1 MPKNKKPEDPIV
13 PELTSSGYRA
23 FFDNFDDSWIF
34 EKDYPLSQ
42 DEIRVIEAIRDQLGE
57 NAQISAV
64 RRVEKPDGIKMPDLI
79 VNGQKVEIKKVS
91 SKHSVRDQTRKALNQ
106 GSTAIFY
113 NVQPKDGV
121 SEEFLFSEIKKQT
134 SQRGVLNYIA
144 YKAKN
149 TASSRER
156 IDSVLNDLILPQK
169 IEKVNKINAKT
180 PLSTLNP
187 NELGIKIYQPNKE
200 KIKIKPVDYWQNRAA
215 ARFENQ
221 EQQSLSYIHR
231 IKNAYTD
238 AEIRT
243 IREIKKLY
251 ANYYRND
258 KTFDKFALQG
268 IEPSG
273 NIARFKAEM
282 ERLGLNQYLP
292 ENYDFRMTRL
302 EMLNHQIWA
311 ELKKAGIEQNNLT
324 ANSVINTIN
333 NSYNQAIFDTEKQF
347 GSLLTF
353 SKLDS
358 RTVQEILNY
367 KIEGKH
373 FSNRIW
379 TNTDILAE
387 QINSKIAT
395 AVAIGQSPEKT
406 IREVR
411 ERFDVGRFY
420 AERLVRTESAFY
432 HNSAELQAYQELGVE
447 KYRIIATLD
456 NRTSDICQ
464 HKDHKVF
471 KISEAKQGVNF
482 PPFHP
487 LCRTTTAAY
496 FGEEFDP
503 ETRIARNPKT
513 GENYETPN
521 MSYEKWAKVSGI
533 SKAEPASTPSISPAD
548 DKIEVKI
555 KKPPTKKVNNSDIK
569 SLKLED
575 SLNEALKTDD
585 IREKVVRKLN
595 AMPET
600 HRSIWAK
607 FSSELSFKDSPLGN
621 DNFSVLGNKVSV
633 RIAGIFDGSTGNPR
647 DIRKPFE
654 VFLHEYGHGFDH
666 RAGRGSFYGATG
678 KFELSNGK
686 TLGETIFD
694 EANRY
699 LKTKEGRNLAYRRH
713 NLSIELKNELENG
726 YSKNDLASI
735 FDLYGGAAFSNG
747 LRVFGMG
754 HEQKY
759 WDGRKTIRG
768 VKLSKEQIENHK
780 KRFLGSEAFAEMFS
794 ATARDDKKEIELYE
808 KYLPESFS
816 MFNELLERISKL

>member
-1 MPKNKKPEDPIV
+1 MSKNKKSEDPIV

-23 FFDNFDDSWIF
+23 FFDNFDDSWEF
-34 EKDYPLSQ
+34 EKNYPLS
-42 DEIRVIEAIRDQLGE
+42 DKESSIVEFIRGELGD
-57 NAQISAV
+57 NARIYAV
-64 RRVEKPDGIKMPDLI
+64 RRVEKPDGVKMPDLI
-79 VNGQKVEIKKVS
+79 VNGQKVEIKQVS
-91 SKHSVRDQTRKALNQ
+91 SARSVENQTKKALQQGTHSVIYEIISD
-106 GSTAIFY
+106 
-113 NVQPKDGV
+113 
-121 SEEFLFSEIKKQT
+121 SEEKTIFLRNEIKKRA
-134 SQRGVLNYIA
+134 SQFGIKNFISIQE
-144 YKAKN
+144 KN
-149 TASSRER
+149 TAASYARH
-156 IDSVLNDLILPQK
+156 DSVLHDLILPQ
-169 IEKVNKINAKT
+169 
-180 PLSTLNP
+180 
-187 NELGIKIYQPNKE
+187 NKE
-200 KIKIKPVDYWQNRAA
+200 KIKIKSVDYWQNRAA

-251 ANYYRND
+251 ANYYHND
-258 KTFDKFALQG
+258 KTFDKFALQD

-302 EMLNHQIWA
+302 EMLNNQIWA

-333 NSYNQAIFDTEKQF
+333 NSYNQAIFDTEKHF

-395 AVAIGQSPEKT
+395 AIAIGQSPEKT

-432 HNSAELQAYQELGVE
+432 HNSAELRAYQEIGVE
-447 KYRIIATLD
+447 KYRVIATLD

-496 FGEEFDP
+496 FGEEFES
-503 ETRIARNPKT
+503 ETRIARDSKT
-513 GENYETPN
+513 GKSYEIPN
-521 MSYEKWAKVSGI
+521 MSYEQWAKISGI
-533 SKAEPASTPSISPAD
+533 SRADPVLMPSISPAD
-548 DKIEVKI
+548 DKIEELKAESNS
-555 KKPPTKKVNNSDIK
+555 KKPEFIPADAIIEKKLQKLSDKIFKNLTNKELLAIDNFTDAGSSVFNRAIGNDKESEMYPEDKRDERLLHNVVSNSKMGEDVKVYSGISHSPSFAGINSKIGEIFETKMYTSA
-569 SLKLED
+569 SLKKSVAKEFAGFDEYGKEILLEINVPKD
-575 SLNEALKTDD
+575 AKALYLGDNSHLKND
-585 IREKVVRKLN
+585 K
-595 AMPET
+595 
-600 HRSIWAK
+600 
-607 FSSELSFKDSPLGN
+607 ELIINRNSSFK
-621 DNFSVLGNKVSV
+621 VLKREEKGGTIKM
-633 RIAGIFDGSTGNPR
+633 
-647 DIRKPFE
+647 E
-654 VFLHEYGHGFDH
+654 V
-666 RAGRGSFYGATG
+666 
-678 KFELSNGK
+678 
-686 TLGETIFD
+686 
-694 EANRY
+694 
-699 LKTKEGRNLAYRRH
+699 
-713 NLSIELKNELENG
+713 
-726 YSKNDLASI
+726 
-735 FDLYGGAAFSNG
+735 
-747 LRVFGMG
+747 
-754 HEQKY
+754 
-759 WDGRKTIRG
+759 
-768 VKLSKEQIENHK
+768 
-780 KRFLGSEAFAEMFS
+780 
-794 ATARDDKKEIELYE
+794 
-808 KYLPESFS
+808 
-816 MFNELLERISKL
+816 ELLK

>member
-42 DEIRVIEAIRDQLGE
+42 DEIRVIEAIRNQLGE

-91 SKHSVRDQTRKALNQ
+91 SRHSVRDQTRKALNQ

-156 IDSVLNDLILPQK
+156 IDSVLNDLILPQN

-187 NELGIKIYQPNKE
+187 NELGIKTYQPNKE

-251 ANYYRND
+251 ANYYHND

-268 IEPSG
+268 IEPNG

-302 EMLNHQIWA
+302 EMLNNQIWA

-333 NSYNQAIFDTEKQF
+333 NSYNQAIFDTEKHF

-395 AVAIGQSPEKT
+395 AIAIGQSPEKT

-432 HNSAELQAYQELGVE
+432 HNSAELRAYQELGVE

-456 NRTSDICQ
+456 GRTSDICQ

-496 FGEEFDP
+496 FGEEFEP
-503 ETRIARNPKT
+503 ETRIARDSKT
-513 GENYETPN
+513 GKSYEIPN
-521 MSYEKWAKVSGI
+521 MSYEQWAKISGI
-533 SKAEPASTPSISPAD
+533 SRADPVLMPSISPAD
-548 DKIEVKI
+548 DKMEELKAESNS
-555 KKPPTKKVNNSDIK
+555 KKPEFIPADAIIEKKLQKLSDKIFKNLTNKELLAIDNFTDAGSSVFNRAIGNDKESEMYPEDKRDERLLHNVVSNSKMGEDVKVYSGISHSPSFAGINSKIGEIFETKMYTSA
-569 SLKLED
+569 SLKKSVAKEFAGFDEYGKEILLEINIPKD
-575 SLNEALKTDD
+575 AKALYLGDNSHLKND
-585 IREKVVRKLN
+585 K
-595 AMPET
+595 
-600 HRSIWAK
+600 
-607 FSSELSFKDSPLGN
+607 ELIINRNSSFK
-621 DNFSVLGNKVSV
+621 VLKREEKGGTIKM
-633 RIAGIFDGSTGNPR
+633 
-647 DIRKPFE
+647 E
-654 VFLHEYGHGFDH
+654 V
-666 RAGRGSFYGATG
+666 
-678 KFELSNGK
+678 
-686 TLGETIFD
+686 
-694 EANRY
+694 
-699 LKTKEGRNLAYRRH
+699 
-713 NLSIELKNELENG
+713 
-726 YSKNDLASI
+726 
-735 FDLYGGAAFSNG
+735 
-747 LRVFGMG
+747 
-754 HEQKY
+754 
-759 WDGRKTIRG
+759 
-768 VKLSKEQIENHK
+768 
-780 KRFLGSEAFAEMFS
+780 
-794 ATARDDKKEIELYE
+794 
-808 KYLPESFS
+808 
-816 MFNELLERISKL
+816 ELLK

>member
-1 MPKNKKPEDPIV
+1 MPKNKKSEDPIV

-144 YKAKN
+144 YKVKN

-156 IDSVLNDLILPQK
+156 IDSVLNDLILPQN

-187 NELGIKIYQPNKE
+187 NELGIKTYQPNKE

-251 ANYYRND
+251 ANYYYND

-268 IEPSG
+268 IEPNG

-302 EMLNHQIWA
+302 EMLNNQIWA

-353 SKLDS
+353 SKLNS
-358 RTVQEILNY
+358 QTVQEILNY

-379 TNTDILAE
+379 ANTDILAE

-432 HNSAELQAYQELGVE
+432 HNSAELRAYQELGVE
-447 KYRIIATLD
+447 KYCIIATLD
-456 NRTSDICQ
+456 NRTSNICQ

-496 FGEEFDP
+496 FGEEFEP
-503 ETRIARNPKT
+503 ETRIARDPRT
-513 GENYETPN
+513 GKSYEIPN
-521 MSYEKWAKVSGI
+521 MSYEQWAKISGI
-533 SKAEPASTPSISPAD
+533 SRADPVSTPSISPAD
-548 DKIEVKI
+548 DKMEELKAESNS
-555 KKPPTKKVNNSDIK
+555 KKPEFIPADAIIEKKLQKLSDKIFKNLTNKELLAIDNFTDAGSSVFNRAIGNDKESEMYPEDKRDERLLHNVVSNSKMGEDVKVYSGISHSPSFAGINSKIGEIFETKMYTSA
-569 SLKLED
+569 SLKKSVAKEFAGFDEYGKEILLEINIPKD
-575 SLNEALKTDD
+575 AKALYLGDNSHLKND
-585 IREKVVRKLN
+585 K
-595 AMPET
+595 
-600 HRSIWAK
+600 
-607 FSSELSFKDSPLGN
+607 ELIINRNSSFK
-621 DNFSVLGNKVSV
+621 VLKREEKGGTIKM
-633 RIAGIFDGSTGNPR
+633 
-647 DIRKPFE
+647 E
-654 VFLHEYGHGFDH
+654 V
-666 RAGRGSFYGATG
+666 
-678 KFELSNGK
+678 
-686 TLGETIFD
+686 
-694 EANRY
+694 
-699 LKTKEGRNLAYRRH
+699 
-713 NLSIELKNELENG
+713 
-726 YSKNDLASI
+726 
-735 FDLYGGAAFSNG
+735 
-747 LRVFGMG
+747 
-754 HEQKY
+754 
-759 WDGRKTIRG
+759 
-768 VKLSKEQIENHK
+768 
-780 KRFLGSEAFAEMFS
+780 
-794 ATARDDKKEIELYE
+794 
-808 KYLPESFS
+808 
-816 MFNELLERISKL
+816 ELLK

>member
-1 MPKNKKPEDPIV
+1 MPKNKKPEDPMI

-23 FFDNFDDSWIF
+23 FFDNFDDSWEF
-34 EKDYPLSQ
+34 EKNYPLS
-42 DEIRVIEAIRDQLGE
+42 DKESSIVEFIRGELGD
-57 NAQISAV
+57 NARIYAV
-64 RRVEKPDGIKMPDLI
+64 RRVEKPDGVKMPDLI
-79 VNGQKVEIKKVS
+79 VNGQKVEIKQVS
-91 SKHSVRDQTRKALNQ
+91 SARSVENQTKKALQQGTHSVIYEIISD
-106 GSTAIFY
+106 
-113 NVQPKDGV
+113 
-121 SEEFLFSEIKKQT
+121 SEEKTIFLRNEIKKRA
-134 SQRGVLNYIA
+134 SQFGIKNFISIQE
-144 YKAKN
+144 KN
-149 TASSRER
+149 TAASYARH
-156 IDSVLNDLILPQK
+156 DSVLHDLILPQ
-169 IEKVNKINAKT
+169 
-180 PLSTLNP
+180 
-187 NELGIKIYQPNKE
+187 NKE

-251 ANYYRND
+251 VNYYHND
-258 KTFDKFALQG
+258 KTFDKFALQD

-302 EMLNHQIWA
+302 EMLNNQIWA

-324 ANSVINTIN
+324 VNSVINTIN
-333 NSYNQAIFDTEKQF
+333 NSYNQAIFDTEKHF

-432 HNSAELQAYQELGVE
+432 HNSAELRAYQELGVE

-456 NRTSDICQ
+456 GRTSDICQ

-471 KISEAKQGVNF
+471 KIAEAKQGVNF

-496 FGEEFDP
+496 FGEEFEP
-503 ETRIARNPKT
+503 ETRIARDSKT
-513 GENYETPN
+513 GKSYEIPN
-521 MSYEKWAKVSGI
+521 MSYEQWAKISGI
-533 SKAEPASTPSISPAD
+533 SRADPVLMPSISPAD
-548 DKIEVKI
+548 DKIEELKAESNS
-555 KKPPTKKVNNSDIK
+555 KKPEFIPADAIIEKKLQKLSDKIFKNLTNKELLAIDNFTDAGSSVFNRAIGNDKEAEMYPEDKRDERLLHNVVSNSKMGEDVKVYSGISHSPSFAGINSKIGEIFETKMYTSA
-569 SLKLED
+569 SLKKSVAKEFAGFDEYGKEILLEINVPKD
-575 SLNEALKTDD
+575 AKALYLGDNSHLKND
-585 IREKVVRKLN
+585 K
-595 AMPET
+595 
-600 HRSIWAK
+600 
-607 FSSELSFKDSPLGN
+607 ELIINRNSSFK
-621 DNFSVLGNKVSV
+621 VLKREEKGGTIKM
-633 RIAGIFDGSTGNPR
+633 
-647 DIRKPFE
+647 E
-654 VFLHEYGHGFDH
+654 V
-666 RAGRGSFYGATG
+666 
-678 KFELSNGK
+678 
-686 TLGETIFD
+686 
-694 EANRY
+694 
-699 LKTKEGRNLAYRRH
+699 
-713 NLSIELKNELENG
+713 
-726 YSKNDLASI
+726 
-735 FDLYGGAAFSNG
+735 
-747 LRVFGMG
+747 
-754 HEQKY
+754 
-759 WDGRKTIRG
+759 
-768 VKLSKEQIENHK
+768 
-780 KRFLGSEAFAEMFS
+780 
-794 ATARDDKKEIELYE
+794 
-808 KYLPESFS
+808 
-816 MFNELLERISKL
+816 ELLK

>member
-23 FFDNFDDSWIF
+23 FFDNFDDSWEF
-34 EKDYPLSQ
+34 EKNYPLS
-42 DEIRVIEAIRDQLGE
+42 DKESSIVEFIRGGLGSD
-57 NAQISAV
+57 AQIYAV
-64 RRVEKPDGIKMPDLI
+64 RRVEKPDGVKMPDLI
-79 VNGQKVEIKKVS
+79 VNGQKVEIKQVS
-91 SKHSVRDQTRKALNQ
+91 SARSVENQTKKALQQGTHSVIYEIVSD
-106 GSTAIFY
+106 
-113 NVQPKDGV
+113 
-121 SEEFLFSEIKKQT
+121 SEEKTTFLRNEIKKRV
-134 SQRGVLNYIA
+134 SQFGIKNFISIQE
-144 YKAKN
+144 KN
-149 TASSRER
+149 TAASYARH
-156 IDSVLNDLILPQK
+156 DSVLNDLILPQN

-187 NELGIKIYQPNKE
+187 NELGIKTYQPNKE

-243 IREIKKLY
+243 IQEIKRLY

-268 IEPSG
+268 IEPNG

-302 EMLNHQIWA
+302 EMLNNQIWA

-324 ANSVINTIN
+324 VNSVINTIN
-333 NSYNQAIFDTEKQF
+333 NSYNQAIFDTEKHF

-358 RTVQEILNY
+358 QTVQEILNY

-406 IREVR
+406 IREVC

-432 HNSAELQAYQELGVE
+432 HNSAELRAYQELGVE

-456 NRTSDICQ
+456 NRTSNICQ

-482 PPFHP
+482 PPFYP

-496 FGEEFDP
+496 FGEEFEP
-503 ETRIARNPKT
+503 ETRIARDPKT
-513 GENYETPN
+513 GKSYEISN
-521 MSYEKWAKVSGI
+521 MSYEQWAKVSGI
-533 SKAEPASTPSISPAD
+533 SRVDPALMPSISPAD
-548 DKIEVKI
+548 DKIEELKAESNS
-555 KKPPTKKVNNSDIK
+555 KKPEFIPADAIIEKKLQKLSDKIFKNLTNKELLAIDNFTDAGSSVFNRAIGNDKESEMYPEDKRDERLLHNVVSNSKMGEDVKVYSGISHSPSFAGINSKIGEIFETKMYTSA
-569 SLKLED
+569 SLKKSVAKEFAGFDEYGKEILLEINVPKD
-575 SLNEALKTDD
+575 AKALYLGDNSHLKND
-585 IREKVVRKLN
+585 K
-595 AMPET
+595 
-600 HRSIWAK
+600 
-607 FSSELSFKDSPLGN
+607 ELIINRNSSFK
-621 DNFSVLGNKVSV
+621 VLQREEKGGTIKM
-633 RIAGIFDGSTGNPR
+633 
-647 DIRKPFE
+647 E
-654 VFLHEYGHGFDH
+654 V
-666 RAGRGSFYGATG
+666 
-678 KFELSNGK
+678 
-686 TLGETIFD
+686 
-694 EANRY
+694 
-699 LKTKEGRNLAYRRH
+699 
-713 NLSIELKNELENG
+713 
-726 YSKNDLASI
+726 
-735 FDLYGGAAFSNG
+735 
-747 LRVFGMG
+747 
-754 HEQKY
+754 
-759 WDGRKTIRG
+759 
-768 VKLSKEQIENHK
+768 
-780 KRFLGSEAFAEMFS
+780 
-794 ATARDDKKEIELYE
+794 
-808 KYLPESFS
+808 
-816 MFNELLERISKL
+816 ELLK

>member
-1 MPKNKKPEDPIV
+1 MSKNKKSEDPIV

-23 FFDNFDDSWIF
+23 FFDNFDDSWEF
-34 EKDYPLSQ
+34 EKNYPLS
-42 DEIRVIEAIRDQLGE
+42 DKESSIVEFIRGELGD
-57 NAQISAV
+57 NARIYAV
-64 RRVEKPDGIKMPDLI
+64 RRVEKPDGVKMPDLI
-79 VNGQKVEIKKVS
+79 INGQKVEIKQVS
-91 SKHSVRDQTRKALNQ
+91 SARSVENQTKKALQQGTHSVIYEIISD
-106 GSTAIFY
+106 
-113 NVQPKDGV
+113 
-121 SEEFLFSEIKKQT
+121 SEEKTIFLRNEIKKRA
-134 SQRGVLNYIA
+134 SQFGIKNFISIQE
-144 YKAKN
+144 KN
-149 TASSRER
+149 TAASYARH
-156 IDSVLNDLILPQK
+156 DSVLHDLILPQ
-169 IEKVNKINAKT
+169 
-180 PLSTLNP
+180 
-187 NELGIKIYQPNKE
+187 NKE

-251 ANYYRND
+251 ANYYHND
-258 KTFDKFALQG
+258 KTFDKFALQD

-302 EMLNHQIWA
+302 EMLNNQIWA

-333 NSYNQAIFDTEKQF
+333 NSYNQAIFDTEKHF

-358 RTVQEILNY
+358 QTVQEILNY

-395 AVAIGQSPEKT
+395 AIAIGQSPEKT

-432 HNSAELQAYQELGVE
+432 HNSAELRSYQELGVE

-456 NRTSDICQ
+456 NRTSNICQ

-471 KISEAKQGVNF
+471 KISEVKQGVNF

-496 FGEEFDP
+496 FGEEFEP
-503 ETRIARNPKT
+503 ETRIARDSKT
-513 GENYETPN
+513 GKSYEIPN
-521 MSYEKWAKVSGI
+521 MSYEQWAKISGI
-533 SKAEPASTPSISPAD
+533 SRADPVLMPSISPAD
-548 DKIEVKI
+548 DKIEELKAESNS
-555 KKPPTKKVNNSDIK
+555 KKPEFIPADAIIEKKLQKLSDKIFKNLTNKELLAIDNFTDAGSSVFNRAIGNDKESEMYPEDKRDERLLHNVVSNSKMGEDVKVYSGISHSPSFAGINSKIGEIFETKMYTSA
-569 SLKLED
+569 SLKKSVAKEFAGFDEYGKEILLEINVPKD
-575 SLNEALKTDD
+575 AKALYLGDNSHLKND
-585 IREKVVRKLN
+585 K
-595 AMPET
+595 
-600 HRSIWAK
+600 
-607 FSSELSFKDSPLGN
+607 ELIINRNSSFK
-621 DNFSVLGNKVSV
+621 VLKREEKGGTIKM
-633 RIAGIFDGSTGNPR
+633 
-647 DIRKPFE
+647 E
-654 VFLHEYGHGFDH
+654 V
-666 RAGRGSFYGATG
+666 
-678 KFELSNGK
+678 
-686 TLGETIFD
+686 
-694 EANRY
+694 
-699 LKTKEGRNLAYRRH
+699 
-713 NLSIELKNELENG
+713 
-726 YSKNDLASI
+726 
-735 FDLYGGAAFSNG
+735 
-747 LRVFGMG
+747 
-754 HEQKY
+754 
-759 WDGRKTIRG
+759 
-768 VKLSKEQIENHK
+768 
-780 KRFLGSEAFAEMFS
+780 
-794 ATARDDKKEIELYE
+794 
-808 KYLPESFS
+808 
-816 MFNELLERISKL
+816 ELLK

>member
-23 FFDNFDDSWIF
+23 FFDNFNDSWEF
-34 EKDYPLSQ
+34 EKNYPLS
-42 DEIRVIEAIRDQLGE
+42 DKESSIVEFIRGELGD
-57 NAQISAV
+57 NARIYAV
-64 RRVEKPDGIKMPDLI
+64 RRVEKPDGVKMPDLI
-79 VNGQKVEIKKVS
+79 VNGQKVEIKQVS
-91 SKHSVRDQTRKALNQ
+91 SARSVENQTKKALQQGTHSVIYEIISD
-106 GSTAIFY
+106 
-113 NVQPKDGV
+113 
-121 SEEFLFSEIKKQT
+121 SEEKTIFLRNEIKKRA
-134 SQRGVLNYIA
+134 SQFGIKNFISIQE
-144 YKAKN
+144 KN
-149 TASSRER
+149 TAASYARH
-156 IDSVLNDLILPQK
+156 DSVLHDLILPQ
-169 IEKVNKINAKT
+169 
-180 PLSTLNP
+180 
-187 NELGIKIYQPNKE
+187 NKE
-200 KIKIKPVDYWQNRAA
+200 KIKIKSVDYWQNRAA
-215 ARFENQ
+215 ARFEDQ

-251 ANYYRND
+251 ANYYYND

-268 IEPSG
+268 IEPNG

-302 EMLNHQIWA
+302 EMLNNQIWA

-333 NSYNQAIFDTEKQF
+333 NSYNQAIFDTEKHF

-358 RTVQEILNY
+358 QTVQEILNY

-432 HNSAELQAYQELGVE
+432 HNSAELRAYQELGVE

-456 NRTSDICQ
+456 GRTSDICQ

-471 KISEAKQGVNF
+471 KIAEAKQGVNF

-496 FGEEFDP
+496 FGEEFEP
-503 ETRIARNPKT
+503 ETRIARDSKT
-513 GENYETPN
+513 GKSYEIPN
-521 MSYEKWAKVSGI
+521 MSYEQWAKISGI
-533 SKAEPASTPSISPAD
+533 SRADPVLMPSISPAD
-548 DKIEVKI
+548 DKIEESKAESNS
-555 KKPPTKKVNNSDIK
+555 KKPEFIPADAIIEKKLQKLSDKIFKNLTNKELLAIDNFTDAGSSVFNRAIGNDKESEMYPEDKRDERLLHNVVSNSKMGEDVKVYSGISHSPSFAGINSKIGEIFETKMYTSA
-569 SLKLED
+569 SLKKSVAKEFAGFDEYGKEILLEINVPKD
-575 SLNEALKTDD
+575 AKALYLGDNSHLKND
-585 IREKVVRKLN
+585 K
-595 AMPET
+595 
-600 HRSIWAK
+600 
-607 FSSELSFKDSPLGN
+607 ELIINRNSSFK
-621 DNFSVLGNKVSV
+621 VLKREEKGGTIKM
-633 RIAGIFDGSTGNPR
+633 
-647 DIRKPFE
+647 E
-654 VFLHEYGHGFDH
+654 V
-666 RAGRGSFYGATG
+666 
-678 KFELSNGK
+678 
-686 TLGETIFD
+686 
-694 EANRY
+694 
-699 LKTKEGRNLAYRRH
+699 
-713 NLSIELKNELENG
+713 
-726 YSKNDLASI
+726 
-735 FDLYGGAAFSNG
+735 
-747 LRVFGMG
+747 
-754 HEQKY
+754 
-759 WDGRKTIRG
+759 
-768 VKLSKEQIENHK
+768 
-780 KRFLGSEAFAEMFS
+780 
-794 ATARDDKKEIELYE
+794 
-808 KYLPESFS
+808 
-816 MFNELLERISKL
+816 ELLK

>member
-79 VNGQKVEIKKVS
+79 VNGQKVEIKQVS
-91 SKHSVRDQTRKALNQ
+91 SITSIHDQNRKALKQ
-106 GSTAIFY
+106 GVSGIFY
-113 NVQPKDGV
+113 NVVPKDGV
-121 SEEFLFSEIKKQT
+121 EVELLYKEIHDRAKSSNIKNFIITKKGAAG
-134 SQRGVLNYIA
+134 SIEG
-144 YKAKN
+144 
-149 TASSRER
+149 
-156 IDSVLNDLILPQK
+156 IDSYLNDLILPQN

-187 NELGIKIYQPNKE
+187 NELGIKTYQSNKEKINSILNKHKEKNTAASYARHDSVLYDPILSPNKE

-302 EMLNHQIWA
+302 EMLNNQIWA

-324 ANSVINTIN
+324 ANSVVNTIN
-333 NSYNQAIFDTEKQF
+333 NSYNQAIFDTEKHF

-353 SKLDS
+353 SRLDS

-379 TNTDILAE
+379 ANTDILAE
-387 QINSKIAT
+387 QVNSKIAT

-432 HNSAELQAYQELGVE
+432 HNSAELRAYQELGVE

-456 NRTSDICQ
+456 GRTSDICQ

-471 KISEAKQGVNF
+471 KIAEAKQGVNF

-496 FGEEFDP
+496 FGEEFEP
-503 ETRIARNPKT
+503 ETRIARDPKT
-513 GENYETPN
+513 GKSYEIPN
-521 MSYEKWAKVSGI
+521 MSYEQWAKVSGI
-533 SKAEPASTPSISPAD
+533 SRVDPVSTPSILPVKHKTANLSVRKKQPSISEYTGKIIGNREDLRKLATD
-548 DKIEVKI
+548 LYDLRHKNKTANNIFKLVSGEKNKVELAILSNKEKKFYGDNSNLIIKDRAKLVMRSSDFKHLLNSGHITGKKKNGEVDKNPLTAKDLSNIRNVFKYPDNIEK
-555 KKPPTKKVNNSDIK
+555 TDRGRTGQRF
-569 SLKLED
+569 KLEKQGAKKQR
-575 SLNEALKTDD
+575 LILEV
-585 IREKVVRKLN
+585 E
-595 AMPET
+595 
-600 HRSIWAK
+600 RSGD
-607 FSSELSFKDSPLGN
+607 ELRMVTF
-621 DNFSVLGNKVSV
+621 
-633 RIAGIFDGSTGNPR
+633 
-647 DIRKPFE
+647 
-654 VFLHEYGHGFDH
+654 
-666 RAGRGSFYGATG
+666 
-678 KFELSNGK
+678 
-686 TLGETIFD
+686 
-694 EANRY
+694 
-699 LKTKEGRNLAYRRH
+699 
-713 NLSIELKNELENG
+713 
-726 YSKNDLASI
+726 
-735 FDLYGGAAFSNG
+735 
-747 LRVFGMG
+747 
-754 HEQKY
+754 
-759 WDGRKTIRG
+759 
-768 VKLSKEQIENHK
+768 
-780 KRFLGSEAFAEMFS
+780 
-794 ATARDDKKEIELYE
+794 
-808 KYLPESFS
+808 
-816 MFNELLERISKL
+816 FNIS

>member
-13 PELTSSGYRA
+13 PELTSSGYRV
-23 FFDNFDDSWIF
+23 FFDNFDDSWEF
-34 EKDYPLSQ
+34 EKNYPLS
-42 DEIRVIEAIRDQLGE
+42 DKESSIVEFIRGELGD
-57 NAQISAV
+57 NARIYAV
-64 RRVEKPDGIKMPDLI
+64 RRVEKPDGVKMPDLI
-79 VNGQKVEIKKVS
+79 VNGQKVEIKQVS
-91 SKHSVRDQTRKALNQ
+91 SARSVENQTKKALQQGTHSVIYEIISD
-106 GSTAIFY
+106 
-113 NVQPKDGV
+113 
-121 SEEFLFSEIKKQT
+121 SEEKTIFLRNEIKKRA
-134 SQRGVLNYIA
+134 SQFGIKNFISIQE
-144 YKAKN
+144 KN
-149 TASSRER
+149 TAASYARH
-156 IDSVLNDLILPQK
+156 DSVLHDLILPQ
-169 IEKVNKINAKT
+169 
-180 PLSTLNP
+180 
-187 NELGIKIYQPNKE
+187 NKE
-200 KIKIKPVDYWQNRAA
+200 KIKIKSVDYWQNRAT

-251 ANYYRND
+251 ASYYHND
-258 KTFDKFALQG
+258 KTFDKFALQD

-302 EMLNHQIWA
+302 EMLNNQIWA

-333 NSYNQAIFDTEKQF
+333 NSYNQAIFDTEKHF

-358 RTVQEILNY
+358 QTVQEILNY

-432 HNSAELQAYQELGVE
+432 HNSAELRAYQELGVE

-456 NRTSDICQ
+456 NRTSNICQ

-496 FGEEFDP
+496 FGEEFEP
-503 ETRIARNPKT
+503 ETRIARDPKT
-513 GENYETPN
+513 GKSYEISN
-521 MSYEKWAKVSGI
+521 MSYEQWAKVSGI
-533 SKAEPASTPSISPAD
+533 SRVDPVSTPSILPAD
-548 DKIEVKI
+548 DKIEELKAESNS
-555 KKPPTKKVNNSDIK
+555 KKPEFIPADAIIEKKLQKLSDKIFKNLTNKELLAIDNFTDAGSSVFNRAIGNDKESAMYPEDKRDERLLHNIVSNSKMGEDVKVYSGISHSPSFAGINSKIGEIFETKMYTSA
-569 SLKLED
+569 SLKKSVAKEFAGFDEYGKEILLEINVPKD
-575 SLNEALKTDD
+575 AKALYLGDNSHLKND
-585 IREKVVRKLN
+585 K
-595 AMPET
+595 
-600 HRSIWAK
+600 
-607 FSSELSFKDSPLGN
+607 ELIINRNSSFK
-621 DNFSVLGNKVSV
+621 VLQREEKGGTIKM
-633 RIAGIFDGSTGNPR
+633 
-647 DIRKPFE
+647 E
-654 VFLHEYGHGFDH
+654 V
-666 RAGRGSFYGATG
+666 
-678 KFELSNGK
+678 
-686 TLGETIFD
+686 
-694 EANRY
+694 
-699 LKTKEGRNLAYRRH
+699 
-713 NLSIELKNELENG
+713 
-726 YSKNDLASI
+726 
-735 FDLYGGAAFSNG
+735 
-747 LRVFGMG
+747 
-754 HEQKY
+754 
-759 WDGRKTIRG
+759 
-768 VKLSKEQIENHK
+768 
-780 KRFLGSEAFAEMFS
+780 
-794 ATARDDKKEIELYE
+794 
-808 KYLPESFS
+808 
-816 MFNELLERISKL
+816 ELLK

>member
-1 MPKNKKPEDPIV
+1 MSKNKKLEDPIV

-79 VNGQKVEIKKVS
+79 VNGQKVEIKQVS
-91 SKHSVRDQTRKALNQ
+91 SITSIHDQNRKALKQ
-106 GSTAIFY
+106 GVSGIFY
-113 NVQPKDGV
+113 NVVPKDGV
-121 SEEFLFSEIKKQT
+121 EVELLYKEIHDRAKSSNIRNFIITKKGAAG
-134 SQRGVLNYIA
+134 SIEGIDSYLNDLILPRNIEKVNRINAKTPLSALNSNDLGIKTYQPNKEKINSILN
-144 YKAKN
+144 KHKEKN

-156 IDSVLNDLILPQK
+156 IYSVLNDLMLP
-169 IEKVNKINAKT
+169 
-180 PLSTLNP
+180 
-187 NELGIKIYQPNKE
+187 PNKE
-200 KIKIKPVDYWQNRAA
+200 KIKIKTVDYWQNRAA

-221 EQQSLSYIHR
+221 EQQSLSYIRR

-243 IREIKKLY
+243 IQEIKRLY

-268 IEPSG
+268 IEPNG

-302 EMLNHQIWA
+302 EMLNNQIWA

-333 NSYNQAIFDTEKQF
+333 NSYNQAIFDTEKHF

-432 HNSAELQAYQELGVE
+432 HNSAELRAYQELGVE

-496 FGEEFDP
+496 FSEEFEP
-503 ETRIARNPKT
+503 ETRIARDPKT
-513 GENYETPN
+513 GKSYEISN
-521 MSYEKWAKVSGI
+521 MSYEQWAKVSGI
-533 SKAEPASTPSISPAD
+533 SRVDPALMPSISPAD
-548 DKIEVKI
+548 DKIEELKAESNS
-555 KKPPTKKVNNSDIK
+555 KKPEFIPADAIIEKKLQKLSDKIFKNLTNKELLAIDNFTDAGSSVFNRAIGNDKESEMYPEDKRDERLLHNVVSNSKMGEDVKVYSGISHSPSFAGINSKIGEIFETKMYTSA
-569 SLKLED
+569 SLKKSVAKEFAGFDEYGKEILLEINVPKD
-575 SLNEALKTDD
+575 AKALYLGDNSHLKND
-585 IREKVVRKLN
+585 K
-595 AMPET
+595 
-600 HRSIWAK
+600 
-607 FSSELSFKDSPLGN
+607 ELIINRNSSFK
-621 DNFSVLGNKVSV
+621 VLQREEKGGTIKM
-633 RIAGIFDGSTGNPR
+633 
-647 DIRKPFE
+647 E
-654 VFLHEYGHGFDH
+654 V
-666 RAGRGSFYGATG
+666 
-678 KFELSNGK
+678 
-686 TLGETIFD
+686 
-694 EANRY
+694 
-699 LKTKEGRNLAYRRH
+699 
-713 NLSIELKNELENG
+713 
-726 YSKNDLASI
+726 
-735 FDLYGGAAFSNG
+735 
-747 LRVFGMG
+747 
-754 HEQKY
+754 
-759 WDGRKTIRG
+759 
-768 VKLSKEQIENHK
+768 
-780 KRFLGSEAFAEMFS
+780 
-794 ATARDDKKEIELYE
+794 
-808 KYLPESFS
+808 
-816 MFNELLERISKL
+816 ELLK

>member
-23 FFDNFDDSWIF
+23 FFDNFDDSWVF

-42 DEIRVIEAIRDQLGE
+42 DEIRVIEVIRDQLGE

-144 YKAKN
+144 YKVKN

-156 IDSVLNDLILPQK
+156 IDSVLNDLILPQN

-187 NELGIKIYQPNKE
+187 NELGIKTYQLNKE

-251 ANYYRND
+251 ANYYHND

-268 IEPSG
+268 IEPNG

-302 EMLNHQIWA
+302 EMLNNQIWA

-333 NSYNQAIFDTEKQF
+333 NSYNQAIFDTEKHF

-395 AVAIGQSPEKT
+395 AIAIGQSPEKT

-432 HNSAELQAYQELGVE
+432 HNSAELRAYQELGVE
-447 KYRIIATLD
+447 KYSIIATLD
-456 NRTSDICQ
+456 GRTSDICQ

-471 KISEAKQGVNF
+471 KISEVKQGVNF

-496 FGEEFDP
+496 FGEEFEP
-503 ETRIARNPKT
+503 ETRIARDSKT
-513 GENYETPN
+513 GKSYEIPN
-521 MSYEKWAKVSGI
+521 MSYEQWAKISGI
-533 SKAEPASTPSISPAD
+533 SRADPVLMPSISPAD
-548 DKIEVKI
+548 DKIEELKAESNS
-555 KKPPTKKVNNSDIK
+555 KKPEFIPADAIIEKK
-569 SLKLED
+569 LQ
-575 SLNEALKTDD
+575 KT
-585 IREKVVRKLN
+585 
-595 AMPET
+595 
-600 HRSIWAK
+600 
-607 FSSELSFKDSPLGN
+607 
-621 DNFSVLGNKVSV
+621 
-633 RIAGIFDGSTGNPR
+633 
-647 DIRKPFE
+647 
-654 VFLHEYGHGFDH
+654 
-666 RAGRGSFYGATG
+666 
-678 KFELSNGK
+678 
-686 TLGETIFD
+686 
-694 EANRY
+694 
-699 LKTKEGRNLAYRRH
+699 
-713 NLSIELKNELENG
+713 
-726 YSKNDLASI
+726 
-735 FDLYGGAAFSNG
+735 
-747 LRVFGMG
+747 
-754 HEQKY
+754 
-759 WDGRKTIRG
+759 
-768 VKLSKEQIENHK
+768 
-780 KRFLGSEAFAEMFS
+780 
-794 ATARDDKKEIELYE
+794 
-808 KYLPESFS
+808 
-816 MFNELLERISKL
+816 ER

>member
-23 FFDNFDDSWIF
+23 FFDNFDDSWEF
-34 EKDYPLSQ
+34 EKNYPLS
-42 DEIRVIEAIRDQLGE
+42 DKESSIVEFIRGELGD
-57 NAQISAV
+57 NARIYAV
-64 RRVEKPDGIKMPDLI
+64 RRVEKPDGVKMPDLI
-79 VNGQKVEIKKVS
+79 VNGQKVEIKQVS
-91 SKHSVRDQTRKALNQ
+91 SARSVENQTKKALQQGTHSVIYEIISD
-106 GSTAIFY
+106 
-113 NVQPKDGV
+113 
-121 SEEFLFSEIKKQT
+121 SEEKTIFLRNEIKKRA
-134 SQRGVLNYIA
+134 SQFGIKNFISIQE
-144 YKAKN
+144 KN
-149 TASSRER
+149 TAASYARH
-156 IDSVLNDLILPQK
+156 DSVLHDLILPQ
-169 IEKVNKINAKT
+169 
-180 PLSTLNP
+180 
-187 NELGIKIYQPNKE
+187 NKE
-200 KIKIKPVDYWQNRAA
+200 KIKIKSVDYWQNRAA

-251 ANYYRND
+251 TNYYRND
-258 KTFDKFALQG
+258 KTFDKFALQD

-302 EMLNHQIWA
+302 EMLNNQIWA

-333 NSYNQAIFDTEKQF
+333 NSYNQAIFDTEKHF

-358 RTVQEILNY
+358 QTVQEILNY

-432 HNSAELQAYQELGVE
+432 HNSAELRAYQELGVE

-456 NRTSDICQ
+456 GRTSDICQ

-496 FGEEFDP
+496 FGEEFEP
-503 ETRIARNPKT
+503 ETRIARNSKT
-513 GENYETPN
+513 GK
-521 MSYEKWAKVSGI
+521 SYEIPNISYEQWAKISGI
-533 SKAEPASTPSISPAD
+533 SRADPVLMPSISPAD
-548 DKIEVKI
+548 DKIEELKAESNS
-555 KKPPTKKVNNSDIK
+555 KKPEFIPADAIIEKKLQKLSDKIFKNLTNKELLAIDNFTDAGSSVFNRAIGNDKESEMYPEDKRDERLLHNVVSNSKMGEDVKVYSGISHSPSFAGINSKIGEIFETKMYTSA
-569 SLKLED
+569 SLKKSVAKEFAGFDEYGKEILLEINVPKD
-575 SLNEALKTDD
+575 AKALYLGDNSHLKND
-585 IREKVVRKLN
+585 K
-595 AMPET
+595 
-600 HRSIWAK
+600 
-607 FSSELSFKDSPLGN
+607 ELIINRNSSFK
-621 DNFSVLGNKVSV
+621 VLQREEKGGTIKM
-633 RIAGIFDGSTGNPR
+633 
-647 DIRKPFE
+647 E
-654 VFLHEYGHGFDH
+654 V
-666 RAGRGSFYGATG
+666 
-678 KFELSNGK
+678 
-686 TLGETIFD
+686 
-694 EANRY
+694 
-699 LKTKEGRNLAYRRH
+699 
-713 NLSIELKNELENG
+713 
-726 YSKNDLASI
+726 
-735 FDLYGGAAFSNG
+735 
-747 LRVFGMG
+747 
-754 HEQKY
+754 
-759 WDGRKTIRG
+759 
-768 VKLSKEQIENHK
+768 
-780 KRFLGSEAFAEMFS
+780 
-794 ATARDDKKEIELYE
+794 
-808 KYLPESFS
+808 
-816 MFNELLERISKL
+816 ELLK

>member
-1 MPKNKKPEDPIV
+1 MPKNKKPEDPII

-23 FFDNFDDSWIF
+23 FFDNFDDSWEF
-34 EKDYPLSQ
+34 EKNYPLS
-42 DEIRVIEAIRDQLGE
+42 DKESSIVEFIRGELGD
-57 NAQISAV
+57 NAQIYAV
-64 RRVEKPDGIKMPDLI
+64 RRVEKPDGVKMPDLI
-79 VNGQKVEIKKVS
+79 VNGQKVEIKQVS
-91 SKHSVRDQTRKALNQ
+91 SARSVENQTKKALQQGTHSVIYEIVSD
-106 GSTAIFY
+106 
-113 NVQPKDGV
+113 
-121 SEEFLFSEIKKQT
+121 SEEKTTFLRNEIKKRV
-134 SQRGVLNYIA
+134 SQFGIKNFISIQE
-144 YKAKN
+144 KN
-149 TASSRER
+149 TAASYARH
-156 IDSVLNDLILPQK
+156 DSVLYDLILPQ
-169 IEKVNKINAKT
+169 
-180 PLSTLNP
+180 
-187 NELGIKIYQPNKE
+187 NKE
-200 KIKIKPVDYWQNRAA
+200 KIKTNTINYWQNRAA

-251 ANYYRND
+251 ANYYCND

-268 IEPSG
+268 IEPNG

-302 EMLNHQIWA
+302 EMLNRQIWA

-324 ANSVINTIN
+324 ANSVVNTIN
-333 NSYNQAIFDTEKQF
+333 NSYNRAIFDTEKQF

-353 SKLDS
+353 SKLNS

-387 QINSKIAT
+387 QVNSKIAT

-420 AERLVRTESAFY
+420 VERLVRTESAFY
-432 HNSAELQAYQELGVE
+432 HNSAELRAYQELGVE

-456 NRTSDICQ
+456 GRTSDICQ

-496 FGEEFDP
+496 FGEEFEP

-533 SKAEPASTPSISPAD
+533 SKAEPASVPSISPAD

-575 SLNEALKTDD
+575 SL
-585 IREKVVRKLN
+585 
-595 AMPET
+595 
-600 HRSIWAK
+600 S
-607 FSSELSFKDSPLGN
+607 
-621 DNFSVLGNKVSV
+621 
-633 RIAGIFDGSTGNPR
+633 
-647 DIRKPFE
+647 
-654 VFLHEYGHGFDH
+654 
-666 RAGRGSFYGATG
+666 
-678 KFELSNGK
+678 
-686 TLGETIFD
+686 
-694 EANRY
+694 
-699 LKTKEGRNLAYRRH
+699 
-713 NLSIELKNELENG
+713 
-726 YSKNDLASI
+726 
-735 FDLYGGAAFSNG
+735 
-747 LRVFGMG
+747 
-754 HEQKY
+754 
-759 WDGRKTIRG
+759 
-768 VKLSKEQIENHK
+768 
-780 KRFLGSEAFAEMFS
+780 
-794 ATARDDKKEIELYE
+794 
-808 KYLPESFS
+808 
-816 MFNELLERISKL
+816 

>member
-1 MPKNKKPEDPIV
+1 MPKNKKSEDPIV

-23 FFDNFDDSWIF
+23 FFDNFDDSWVF

-42 DEIRVIEAIRDQLGE
+42 DEIRVIEVIRDQLGE

-144 YKAKN
+144 YKVKN

-156 IDSVLNDLILPQK
+156 IDSVLNDLILPQN

-187 NELGIKIYQPNKE
+187 NELGIKTYQLNKE

-251 ANYYRND
+251 ANYYHND
-258 KTFDKFALQG
+258 KTFDKFALQD

-302 EMLNHQIWA
+302 EMLNNQIWA

-333 NSYNQAIFDTEKQF
+333 NSYNQAIFDTEKHF

-358 RTVQEILNY
+358 QTVQEILNY

-379 TNTDILAE
+379 KNTDILAE

-432 HNSAELQAYQELGVE
+432 HNSAELRAYQELGVE

-456 NRTSDICQ
+456 GRTSDICQ

-471 KISEAKQGVNF
+471 KIAEAKQGVNF

-496 FGEEFDP
+496 FGEEFKP
-503 ETRIARNPKT
+503 ETRIARDSKT
-513 GENYETPN
+513 GKSYEIPNINYEQ
-521 MSYEKWAKVSGI
+521 WAKISGI
-533 SKAEPASTPSISPAD
+533 SRADPVLMPSISPAD
-548 DKIEVKI
+548 DKIEELKAESNS
-555 KKPPTKKVNNSDIK
+555 KKPEFIPADAIIEKKLQKLSDKIFKNLTNKELLAIDNFTDAGSSVFNRAIGNDKESEMYPEDRRDERLLHNVVSNSKMGEDVKVYSGISHSPSFAGINSKIGEIFETKMYTSA
-569 SLKLED
+569 SLKKSVAKEFAGFDEYGKEILLEINVPKD
-575 SLNEALKTDD
+575 AKALYLGDNSHLKND
-585 IREKVVRKLN
+585 K
-595 AMPET
+595 
-600 HRSIWAK
+600 
-607 FSSELSFKDSPLGN
+607 ELIINRNSSFK
-621 DNFSVLGNKVSV
+621 VLKREEKGGTIKM
-633 RIAGIFDGSTGNPR
+633 
-647 DIRKPFE
+647 E
-654 VFLHEYGHGFDH
+654 V
-666 RAGRGSFYGATG
+666 
-678 KFELSNGK
+678 
-686 TLGETIFD
+686 
-694 EANRY
+694 
-699 LKTKEGRNLAYRRH
+699 
-713 NLSIELKNELENG
+713 
-726 YSKNDLASI
+726 
-735 FDLYGGAAFSNG
+735 
-747 LRVFGMG
+747 
-754 HEQKY
+754 
-759 WDGRKTIRG
+759 
-768 VKLSKEQIENHK
+768 
-780 KRFLGSEAFAEMFS
+780 
-794 ATARDDKKEIELYE
+794 
-808 KYLPESFS
+808 
-816 MFNELLERISKL
+816 ELLK

>member
-144 YKAKN
+144 YKVKN

-156 IDSVLNDLILPQK
+156 IDSVLNDLILPQN

-187 NELGIKIYQPNKE
+187 NELGIKTYQPNKE

-258 KTFDKFALQG
+258 KTFDKFALQD

-302 EMLNHQIWA
+302 EMLNNQIWA

-395 AVAIGQSPEKT
+395 AIAIGQSPEKT

-432 HNSAELQAYQELGVE
+432 HNSAELRAYQELGVE

-456 NRTSDICQ
+456 NRTSNICQ

-487 LCRTTTAAY
+487 LCRTTTAVY
-496 FGEEFDP
+496 FGEEFEP
-503 ETRIARNPKT
+503 ETRIARDSKT
-513 GENYETPN
+513 GKSYEIPN
-521 MSYEKWAKVSGI
+521 MSYEQWAKVSGI
-533 SKAEPASTPSISPAD
+533 SRADPVLMPSISPAD
-548 DKIEVKI
+548 DKIEELKAESNS
-555 KKPPTKKVNNSDIK
+555 KKPEFIPADAIIEKKLQKLSDKIFKNLTNKELLAIDNFTDAGSSVFNRAIGNDKESEMYPEDKRDERLLHNVVSNSKMGEDVKVYSGISHSPSFAGINSKIGEIFETKMYTSA
-569 SLKLED
+569 SLKKSVAKEFAGFDEYGKEILLEINIPKD
-575 SLNEALKTDD
+575 AKALYLGDNSHLKND
-585 IREKVVRKLN
+585 K
-595 AMPET
+595 
-600 HRSIWAK
+600 
-607 FSSELSFKDSPLGN
+607 ELIINRNSSFK
-621 DNFSVLGNKVSV
+621 VLQREEKGGTIKM
-633 RIAGIFDGSTGNPR
+633 
-647 DIRKPFE
+647 E
-654 VFLHEYGHGFDH
+654 V
-666 RAGRGSFYGATG
+666 
-678 KFELSNGK
+678 
-686 TLGETIFD
+686 
-694 EANRY
+694 
-699 LKTKEGRNLAYRRH
+699 
-713 NLSIELKNELENG
+713 
-726 YSKNDLASI
+726 
-735 FDLYGGAAFSNG
+735 
-747 LRVFGMG
+747 
-754 HEQKY
+754 
-759 WDGRKTIRG
+759 
-768 VKLSKEQIENHK
+768 
-780 KRFLGSEAFAEMFS
+780 
-794 ATARDDKKEIELYE
+794 
-808 KYLPESFS
+808 
-816 MFNELLERISKL
+816 ELLK

>member
-1 MPKNKKPEDPIV
+1 MPKNKKPEDPII

-79 VNGQKVEIKKVS
+79 VNGQKVEIKRVS
-91 SKHSVRDQTRKALNQ
+91 SITSIHDQNRKALKQ
-106 GSTAIFY
+106 GVSGIFY
-113 NVQPKDGV
+113 NVVPKDGV
-121 SEEFLFSEIKKQT
+121 EVELLYKEIHDRAKSSNIRNFIIIKKGAAG
-134 SQRGVLNYIA
+134 SIEG
-144 YKAKN
+144 
-149 TASSRER
+149 
-156 IDSVLNDLILPQK
+156 IDSYLNDLILPRN
-169 IEKVNKINAKT
+169 IEKVNRINAKT

-187 NELGIKIYQPNKE
+187 NELGIKTYQPNKEKINSILNKHKEKNTAASYARHDSVLYDPILPSNKE

-231 IKNAYTD
+231 IKNTYTD

-302 EMLNHQIWA
+302 EMLNNQIWA

-358 RTVQEILNY
+358 QTVQEILNY

-379 TNTDILAE
+379 TNTNILAE

-432 HNSAELQAYQELGVE
+432 HNSAELRAYQELGVE

-487 LCRTTTAAY
+487 LCRTTTAVY

-503 ETRIARNPKT
+503 ETRIARDPKT
-513 GENYETPN
+513 GKSYEIPN
-521 MSYEKWAKVSGI
+521 MSYEQWAKVSGI
-533 SKAEPASTPSISPAD
+533 SKAEPVSTPSILPVKPKTANLSVKKKQPSISEYTGKIIGNREDLRKLAAD
-548 DKIEVKI
+548 LYDLRYKNKTANNIFKLVSGEKNKVELAILSNKE
-555 KKPPTKKVNNSDIK
+555 KKFYGDNSDLIIK
-569 SLKLED
+569 DRTKLVMRSSDFRHLLNSGHITGKKKNGGVDKNPLTAKDLSNIRNVFKYPDSIEKTDRGRTGQRFKLEKQGAKKQR
-575 SLNEALKTDD
+575 LVLEV
-585 IREKVVRKLN
+585 E
-595 AMPET
+595 
-600 HRSIWAK
+600 RSGD
-607 FSSELSFKDSPLGN
+607 EL
-621 DNFSVLGNKVSV
+621 
-633 RIAGIFDGSTGNPR
+633 RIVTF
-647 DIRKPFE
+647 
-654 VFLHEYGHGFDH
+654 
-666 RAGRGSFYGATG
+666 
-678 KFELSNGK
+678 
-686 TLGETIFD
+686 
-694 EANRY
+694 
-699 LKTKEGRNLAYRRH
+699 
-713 NLSIELKNELENG
+713 
-726 YSKNDLASI
+726 
-735 FDLYGGAAFSNG
+735 
-747 LRVFGMG
+747 
-754 HEQKY
+754 
-759 WDGRKTIRG
+759 
-768 VKLSKEQIENHK
+768 
-780 KRFLGSEAFAEMFS
+780 
-794 ATARDDKKEIELYE
+794 
-808 KYLPESFS
+808 
-816 MFNELLERISKL
+816 FNIS

>member
-1 MPKNKKPEDPIV
+1 MKDREKKD
-13 PELTSSGYRA
+13 T
-23 FFDNFDDSWIF
+23 NT
-34 EKDYPLSQ
+34 
-42 DEIRVIEAIRDQLGE
+42 
-57 NAQISAV
+57 
-64 RRVEKPDGIKMPDLI
+64 IK
-79 VNGQKVEIKKVS
+79 
-91 SKHSVRDQTRKALNQ
+91 
-106 GSTAIFY
+106 
-113 NVQPKDGV
+113 
-121 SEEFLFSEIKKQT
+121 
-134 SQRGVLNYIA
+134 
-144 YKAKN
+144 
-149 TASSRER
+149 
-156 IDSVLNDLILPQK
+156 
-169 IEKVNKINAKT
+169 
-180 PLSTLNP
+180 
-187 NELGIKIYQPNKE
+187 
-200 KIKIKPVDYWQNRAA
+200 YWQNRAV

-251 ANYYRND
+251 ANYYHND
-258 KTFDKFALQG
+258 KTFDKFALQD
-268 IEPSG
+268 IEPNG

-302 EMLNHQIWA
+302 EMLNNQIWA

-333 NSYNQAIFDTEKQF
+333 NSYNQAIFDTEKHF

-432 HNSAELQAYQELGVE
+432 HNSAELRAYQELGVE

-456 NRTSDICQ
+456 NRTSNICQ

-496 FGEEFDP
+496 FGEELEP
-503 ETRIARNPKT
+503 ETRIARDPKT
-513 GENYETPN
+513 GKSYEILN
-521 MSYEKWAKVSGI
+521 MSYLEWANTVGI
-533 SKAEPASTPSISPAD
+533 KPAVPKDIPKISPVEKREPSLRD
-548 DKIEVKI
+548 VNNIVRKTGKKPVFKQDHTKIQKLVEDLGRIDSRVAKNIHNLIVGKSKVAEITSMNKYEIMKYSEMLRVKSIPPRVVLSQNAFRHMINSGHITGVGKNGRVDNLPMTAQDLANIKDLI
-555 KKPPTKKVNNSDIK
+555 KKPDVVSESNRENKKR
-569 SLKLED
+569 LKFE
-575 SLNEALKTDD
+575 KTIDNKQRL
-585 IREKVVRKLN
+585 IL
-595 AMPET
+595 
-600 HRSIWAK
+600 
-607 FSSELSFKDSPLGN
+607 ELSEKDG
-621 DNFSVLGNKVSV
+621 
-633 RIAGIFDGSTGNPR
+633 R
-647 DIRKPFE
+647 FE
-654 VFLHEYGHGFDH
+654 VL
-666 RAGRGSFYGATG
+666 T
-678 KFELSNGK
+678 
-686 TLGETIFD
+686 
-694 EANRY
+694 
-699 LKTKEGRNLAYRRH
+699 
-713 NLSIELKNELENG
+713 
-726 YSKNDLASI
+726 
-735 FDLYGGAAFSNG
+735 
-747 LRVFGMG
+747 
-754 HEQKY
+754 
-759 WDGRKTIRG
+759 
-768 VKLSKEQIENHK
+768 
-780 KRFLGSEAFAEMFS
+780 
-794 ATARDDKKEIELYE
+794 
-808 KYLPESFS
+808 
-816 MFNELLERISKL
+816 MFNVS

>member
-144 YKAKN
+144 YKVKN

-156 IDSVLNDLILPQK
+156 IDSVLNDLILPQN

-187 NELGIKIYQPNKE
+187 NELGIKTYQPNKE

-251 ANYYRND
+251 ANYYYND

-268 IEPSG
+268 IEPNG

-302 EMLNHQIWA
+302 EMLNNQIWA

-333 NSYNQAIFDTEKQF
+333 NSYNQAIFDTEKHF

-420 AERLVRTESAFY
+420 AERLVRTESSFY
-432 HNSAELQAYQELGVE
+432 HNSAELRAYQELGVE
-447 KYRIIATLD
+447 KYCIIATLD
-456 NRTSDICQ
+456 NRTSNICQ

-496 FGEEFDP
+496 FGEEFEP
-503 ETRIARNPKT
+503 ETRIARDPRT
-513 GENYETPN
+513 GKSYEIPN
-521 MSYEKWAKVSGI
+521 MSYEQWAKISGI
-533 SKAEPASTPSISPAD
+533 SRADPVLMPSISPAD
-548 DKIEVKI
+548 DKMEELKAESNS
-555 KKPPTKKVNNSDIK
+555 KKPEFIPADAIIEKKLQKLSDKIFKNLTNKELLAIDNFTDAGSSVFNRAIGNDKESEMYPEDKRDERLLHNVVSNSKMGEDVKVYSGISHSPSFAGINSKIGEIFETKMYTSA
-569 SLKLED
+569 SLKKSVAKEFAGFDEYGKEILLEINIPKD
-575 SLNEALKTDD
+575 AKALYLGDNSHLKND
-585 IREKVVRKLN
+585 K
-595 AMPET
+595 
-600 HRSIWAK
+600 
-607 FSSELSFKDSPLGN
+607 ELIINRNSSFK
-621 DNFSVLGNKVSV
+621 VLKREEKGGTIKM
-633 RIAGIFDGSTGNPR
+633 
-647 DIRKPFE
+647 E
-654 VFLHEYGHGFDH
+654 V
-666 RAGRGSFYGATG
+666 
-678 KFELSNGK
+678 
-686 TLGETIFD
+686 
-694 EANRY
+694 
-699 LKTKEGRNLAYRRH
+699 
-713 NLSIELKNELENG
+713 
-726 YSKNDLASI
+726 
-735 FDLYGGAAFSNG
+735 
-747 LRVFGMG
+747 
-754 HEQKY
+754 
-759 WDGRKTIRG
+759 
-768 VKLSKEQIENHK
+768 
-780 KRFLGSEAFAEMFS
+780 
-794 ATARDDKKEIELYE
+794 
-808 KYLPESFS
+808 
-816 MFNELLERISKL
+816 ELLK

>member
-23 FFDNFDDSWIF
+23 FFDNFDDSWEF
-34 EKDYPLSQ
+34 EKNYPLS
-42 DEIRVIEAIRDQLGE
+42 DKESSIVEFIRGELGD
-57 NAQISAV
+57 NARIYAV
-64 RRVEKPDGIKMPDLI
+64 RRVEKPDGVKMPDLI
-79 VNGQKVEIKKVS
+79 VNGQKVEIKQVS
-91 SKHSVRDQTRKALNQ
+91 SARSVENQTKKALQQGTHSVIYEIISD
-106 GSTAIFY
+106 
-113 NVQPKDGV
+113 
-121 SEEFLFSEIKKQT
+121 SEEKTIFLRNEIKKRA
-134 SQRGVLNYIA
+134 SQFGIKNFISIQE
-144 YKAKN
+144 KN
-149 TASSRER
+149 TAASYARH
-156 IDSVLNDLILPQK
+156 DSVLHDLILPQ
-169 IEKVNKINAKT
+169 
-180 PLSTLNP
+180 
-187 NELGIKIYQPNKE
+187 NKE
-200 KIKIKPVDYWQNRAA
+200 KIKIKSVDYWQNRAA

-251 ANYYRND
+251 ANYYHND

-268 IEPSG
+268 IEPNG

-324 ANSVINTIN
+324 ANSVVNTIN
-333 NSYNQAIFDTEKQF
+333 NSYNRAIFDTEKQF

-379 TNTDILAE
+379 KNTDILAE

-432 HNSAELQAYQELGVE
+432 HNSAELRAYQELGVE

-456 NRTSDICQ
+456 NRTSNICQ

-496 FGEEFDP
+496 FGEEFEP
-503 ETRIARNPKT
+503 ETRIARDPKT
-513 GENYETPN
+513 GKSYEIPN
-521 MSYEKWAKVSGI
+521 MSYEQWAKVSGI
-533 SKAEPASTPSISPAD
+533 SRVDPVSTPSILP
-548 DKIEVKI
+548 VKH
-555 KKPPTKKVNNSDIK
+555 
-569 SLKLED
+569 
-575 SLNEALKTDD
+575 KTANLS
-585 IREKVVRKLN
+585 VRKKQ
-595 AMPET
+595 P
-600 HRSIWAK
+600 SISEYTGKIIKNLPQLKQIAI
-607 FSSELSFKDSPLGN
+607 ELSEIKTPVANSLFNLISTKAKIAELV
-621 DNFSVLGNKVSV
+621 VLNQKE
-633 RIAGIFDGSTGNPR
+633 
-647 DIRKPFE
+647 K
-654 VFLHEYGHGFDH
+654 
-666 RAGRGSFYGATG
+666 SFYG
-678 KFELSNGK
+678 LNPNRHI
-686 TLGETIFD
+686 TLVMTDHDF
-694 EANRY
+694 
-699 LKTKEGRNLAYRRH
+699 RH
-713 NLSIELKNELENG
+713 LINS
-726 YSKNDLASI
+726 
-735 FDLYGGAAFSNG
+735 
-747 LRVFGMG
+747 G
-754 HEQKY
+754 HIT
-759 WDGRKTIRG
+759 GRKRNGG
-768 VKLSKEQIENHK
+768 VDKNPLK
-780 KRFLGSEAFAEMFS
+780 AEELANIKNVFKHP
-794 ATARDDKKEIELYE
+794 DKKELTKDGKRGKRFKLE
-808 KYLPESFS
+808 KYGENNQRLILEVEKDNDRLRVVTF
-816 MFNELLERISKL
+816 FNIS

>member
-1 MPKNKKPEDPIV
+1 MPKNKKPEDPII

-34 EKDYPLSQ
+34 EKDYPLIQ
-42 DEIRVIEAIRDQLGE
+42 DEIRVIEAIRNQLGE

-64 RRVEKPDGIKMPDLI
+64 RRVEKPDSIKMPDLI

-156 IDSVLNDLILPQK
+156 IDSVLNDLILPQN

-187 NELGIKIYQPNKE
+187 NELGIKTYQPNKE

-251 ANYYRND
+251 ANYYHND
-258 KTFDKFALQG
+258 KTFDKFALQD

-302 EMLNHQIWA
+302 EMLNNQIWA

-333 NSYNQAIFDTEKQF
+333 NSYNQAIFDTEKHF

-358 RTVQEILNY
+358 QTVQEILNY

-432 HNSAELQAYQELGVE
+432 HNSAELRAYQELGVE

-456 NRTSDICQ
+456 NRTSNICQ

-471 KISEAKQGVNF
+471 KIAEAKQGVNF

-496 FGEEFDP
+496 FGEEFEP
-503 ETRIARNPKT
+503 ETRIARDPKT
-513 GENYETPN
+513 GKSYEILN
-521 MSYEKWAKVSGI
+521 MSYLEWANTVGI
-533 SKAEPASTPSISPAD
+533 KPAVPKDIPKISPVEKREPSLRD
-548 DKIEVKI
+548 INNIVRKTGKKPVFKQDHTKIQKLVEDLGRIDSRVAKNIHNLIVGKSKVAEITSMNKYEIMKYSEMLGVKSIPPRVVLSQNAFRHMINSGHITGVGKNGRVDNLPMTAQDLANIKDLI
-555 KKPPTKKVNNSDIK
+555 KKPDVVSESNRENKKR
-569 SLKLED
+569 LKFE
-575 SLNEALKTDD
+575 KTIDNKQRL
-585 IREKVVRKLN
+585 IL
-595 AMPET
+595 
-600 HRSIWAK
+600 
-607 FSSELSFKDSPLGN
+607 ELSEKDG
-621 DNFSVLGNKVSV
+621 
-633 RIAGIFDGSTGNPR
+633 R
-647 DIRKPFE
+647 FE
-654 VFLHEYGHGFDH
+654 VL
-666 RAGRGSFYGATG
+666 T
-678 KFELSNGK
+678 
-686 TLGETIFD
+686 
-694 EANRY
+694 
-699 LKTKEGRNLAYRRH
+699 
-713 NLSIELKNELENG
+713 
-726 YSKNDLASI
+726 
-735 FDLYGGAAFSNG
+735 
-747 LRVFGMG
+747 
-754 HEQKY
+754 
-759 WDGRKTIRG
+759 
-768 VKLSKEQIENHK
+768 
-780 KRFLGSEAFAEMFS
+780 
-794 ATARDDKKEIELYE
+794 
-808 KYLPESFS
+808 
-816 MFNELLERISKL
+816 MFNVS

>member
-1 MPKNKKPEDPIV
+1 MPKNKKPEDPMI

-23 FFDNFDDSWIF
+23 FFDNFDDSWEF
-34 EKDYPLSQ
+34 EKNYPLS
-42 DEIRVIEAIRDQLGE
+42 DKERSIVEFIRGELGD
-57 NAQISAV
+57 NAQIYAV
-64 RRVEKPDGIKMPDLI
+64 RRVEKPDGVKMPDLI
-79 VNGQKVEIKKVS
+79 VNGQKVEIKQVS
-91 SKHSVRDQTRKALNQ
+91 SARSVENQTKKALQQGTHSVIYEIVSD
-106 GSTAIFY
+106 
-113 NVQPKDGV
+113 
-121 SEEFLFSEIKKQT
+121 SEEKTTFLRNEIKKRV
-134 SQRGVLNYIA
+134 SQFGIKNFISIQE
-144 YKAKN
+144 KN
-149 TASSRER
+149 TAASYARH
-156 IDSVLNDLILPQK
+156 DSVLYDLILPQ
-169 IEKVNKINAKT
+169 
-180 PLSTLNP
+180 
-187 NELGIKIYQPNKE
+187 NKE
-200 KIKIKPVDYWQNRAA
+200 KIKTNTINYWQNRAA

-221 EQQSLSYIHR
+221 EQQSLSYIRR

-251 ANYYRND
+251 TNYYRND

-273 NIARFKAEM
+273 SVARFKAEM
-282 ERLGLNQYLP
+282 ERLGLNKYLP

-302 EMLNHQIWA
+302 EMLNNQIWA

-353 SKLDS
+353 SKLNS

-387 QINSKIAT
+387 QVNSKIAT

-432 HNSAELQAYQELGVE
+432 HNSAELRAYQELGVE

-496 FGEEFDP
+496 FGEGFDP
-503 ETRIARNPKT
+503 ETRIARDPKT

-533 SKAEPASTPSISPAD
+533 SKTEPASTPSISPAD

-555 KKPPTKKVNNSDIK
+555 KKPPIKKVNNSDIK

-633 RIAGIFDGSTGNPR
+633 RIAGIFDGSTGNR
-647 DIRKPFE
+647 KDIRKPFE

-686 TLGETIFD
+686 TLGETVFD

-713 NLSIELKNELENG
+713 NLSVELKNELENG

-808 KYLPESFS
+808 KYLPESFN

>member
-1 MPKNKKPEDPIV
+1 MPKNKKSEDPIV

-23 FFDNFDDSWIF
+23 FFDNFDDSWEF
-34 EKDYPLSQ
+34 EKNYPLS
-42 DEIRVIEAIRDQLGE
+42 DKESSIVEFIRGELGD
-57 NAQISAV
+57 NAQIYAV
-64 RRVEKPDGIKMPDLI
+64 RRVEKPDGVKMPDLI
-79 VNGQKVEIKKVS
+79 VNGQKVEIKQVS
-91 SKHSVRDQTRKALNQ
+91 SARSVENQTKKALQQGTHSVIYEIVSD
-106 GSTAIFY
+106 
-113 NVQPKDGV
+113 
-121 SEEFLFSEIKKQT
+121 SEEKTIFLRNEIKKRV
-134 SQRGVLNYIA
+134 SQFGIKNFISIQE
-144 YKAKN
+144 KN
-149 TASSRER
+149 TAASYARH
-156 IDSVLNDLILPQK
+156 DSVLYDLILPQ
-169 IEKVNKINAKT
+169 
-180 PLSTLNP
+180 
-187 NELGIKIYQPNKE
+187 NKE
-200 KIKIKPVDYWQNRAA
+200 KIKTNTINYWQNRAA

-238 AEIRT
+238 AEIRI

-251 ANYYRND
+251 ANYYHND

-302 EMLNHQIWA
+302 EMLNNQIWA

-333 NSYNQAIFDTEKQF
+333 NSYNQAIFDTEKHF

-420 AERLVRTESAFY
+420 AERLVRTESSFY
-432 HNSAELQAYQELGVE
+432 HNSAELRAYQELGVE
-447 KYRIIATLD
+447 KYCIIATLD

-496 FGEEFDP
+496 FGEEFEP
-503 ETRIARNPKT
+503 ETRIARDPKT
-513 GENYETPN
+513 GKSYEIPN
-521 MSYEKWAKVSGI
+521 MSYEQWAKISGI
-533 SKAEPASTPSISPAD
+533 SRADPVLMPSISPAD
-548 DKIEVKI
+548 DKIEELKAESNS
-555 KKPPTKKVNNSDIK
+555 KKPEFIPADAIIEKKLQKLSDKIFKNLTNKELLAIDNFTDAGSSVFNRAIGNDKESEMYPEDKRDERLLHNVVSNSKMGEDVKVYSGISHSPSFAGINSKIGEIFETKMYTSA
-569 SLKLED
+569 SLKKSVAKEFAGFDEYGKEILLEINVPKD
-575 SLNEALKTDD
+575 AKALYLGDNSHLKND
-585 IREKVVRKLN
+585 K
-595 AMPET
+595 
-600 HRSIWAK
+600 
-607 FSSELSFKDSPLGN
+607 ELIINRNSSFK
-621 DNFSVLGNKVSV
+621 VLKREEKGGTIKM
-633 RIAGIFDGSTGNPR
+633 
-647 DIRKPFE
+647 E
-654 VFLHEYGHGFDH
+654 V
-666 RAGRGSFYGATG
+666 
-678 KFELSNGK
+678 
-686 TLGETIFD
+686 
-694 EANRY
+694 
-699 LKTKEGRNLAYRRH
+699 
-713 NLSIELKNELENG
+713 
-726 YSKNDLASI
+726 
-735 FDLYGGAAFSNG
+735 
-747 LRVFGMG
+747 
-754 HEQKY
+754 
-759 WDGRKTIRG
+759 
-768 VKLSKEQIENHK
+768 
-780 KRFLGSEAFAEMFS
+780 
-794 ATARDDKKEIELYE
+794 
-808 KYLPESFS
+808 
-816 MFNELLERISKL
+816 ELLK

>member
-1 MPKNKKPEDPIV
+1 MKDREKNE
-13 PELTSSGYRA
+13 
-23 FFDNFDDSWIF
+23 
-34 EKDYPLSQ
+34 
-42 DEIRVIEAIRDQLGE
+42 
-57 NAQISAV
+57 
-64 RRVEKPDGIKMPDLI
+64 
-79 VNGQKVEIKKVS
+79 
-91 SKHSVRDQTRKALNQ
+91 TR
-106 GSTAIFY
+106 S
-113 NVQPKDGV
+113 
-121 SEEFLFSEIKKQT
+121 
-134 SQRGVLNYIA
+134 
-144 YKAKN
+144 
-149 TASSRER
+149 
-156 IDSVLNDLILPQK
+156 
-169 IEKVNKINAKT
+169 
-180 PLSTLNP
+180 
-187 NELGIKIYQPNKE
+187 
-200 KIKIKPVDYWQNRAA
+200 VDYWQNRAA

-273 NIARFKAEM
+273 NIARLKAEM

-302 EMLNHQIWA
+302 EMLNNQIWA

-333 NSYNQAIFDTEKQF
+333 NSYNQAIFDTEKHF

-379 TNTDILAE
+379 ANTDILAE
-387 QINSKIAT
+387 QVNSKIAT

-432 HNSAELQAYQELGVE
+432 HNSAELRAYQELGVE

-456 NRTSDICQ
+456 GRTSNICQ

-533 SKAEPASTPSISPAD
+533 SKAEPVSTPTISPAD

-555 KKPPTKKVNNSDIK
+555 KKPPTKKVNKSDIK

-575 SLNEALKTDD
+575 SLAQALKTDD

-686 TLGETIFD
+686 TLGETVFD

-699 LKTKEGRNLAYRRH
+699 LKTKEGRNLAYKRH
-713 NLSIELKNELENG
+713 NLSIELKNELKNG

>member
-1 MPKNKKPEDPIV
+1 MLKNKKPEDPIV

-144 YKAKN
+144 YKVKN

-156 IDSVLNDLILPQK
+156 IDSVLNDLILPQN

-187 NELGIKIYQPNKE
+187 NELGIKTYQPNKE

-251 ANYYRND
+251 ANYYHND
-258 KTFDKFALQG
+258 KTFDKFALQD

-302 EMLNHQIWA
+302 EMLNNQIWA

-333 NSYNQAIFDTEKQF
+333 NSYNQAIFDTEKHF

-358 RTVQEILNY
+358 QTVQEILNY

-395 AVAIGQSPEKT
+395 AIAIGQSPEKT

-432 HNSAELQAYQELGVE
+432 HNSAELRAYQELGVE

-456 NRTSDICQ
+456 NRTSNICQ

-496 FGEEFDP
+496 FGEEFEP
-503 ETRIARNPKT
+503 ETRIARDPKT
-513 GENYETPN
+513 SKSYEILN
-521 MSYEKWAKVSGI
+521 MSYLEWANTVGI
-533 SKAEPASTPSISPAD
+533 KPAVPKDIPKISPVEKREPSLRD
-548 DKIEVKI
+548 VNNIVRKTGKKPVFKQDHTKIQKLVEDLGRIDSRVAKNIHNLIVGKSKVAEITSMNKYEIMKYSEMLGVKSIPPRVVLSQNAFRHMINSGHITGVGKNGRVDNLPMTAQDLANIKDLI
-555 KKPPTKKVNNSDIK
+555 KKPDVVSESNRENKKR
-569 SLKLED
+569 LKFE
-575 SLNEALKTDD
+575 KTIDNKQRL
-585 IREKVVRKLN
+585 IL
-595 AMPET
+595 
-600 HRSIWAK
+600 
-607 FSSELSFKDSPLGN
+607 ELSEKDG
-621 DNFSVLGNKVSV
+621 
-633 RIAGIFDGSTGNPR
+633 R
-647 DIRKPFE
+647 FE
-654 VFLHEYGHGFDH
+654 VL
-666 RAGRGSFYGATG
+666 T
-678 KFELSNGK
+678 
-686 TLGETIFD
+686 
-694 EANRY
+694 
-699 LKTKEGRNLAYRRH
+699 
-713 NLSIELKNELENG
+713 
-726 YSKNDLASI
+726 
-735 FDLYGGAAFSNG
+735 
-747 LRVFGMG
+747 
-754 HEQKY
+754 
-759 WDGRKTIRG
+759 
-768 VKLSKEQIENHK
+768 
-780 KRFLGSEAFAEMFS
+780 
-794 ATARDDKKEIELYE
+794 
-808 KYLPESFS
+808 
-816 MFNELLERISKL
+816 MFNVS

>member
-23 FFDNFDDSWIF
+23 FFDNFDDSWEF
-34 EKDYPLSQ
+34 EKNYPLS
-42 DEIRVIEAIRDQLGE
+42 DKESSIVEFIRGGLGSD
-57 NAQISAV
+57 AQIYAV
-64 RRVEKPDGIKMPDLI
+64 RRVEKPDGVKMPDLI
-79 VNGQKVEIKKVS
+79 VNGQKVEIKQVS
-91 SKHSVRDQTRKALNQ
+91 SARSVENQTKKALQQGTHSVIYEIVSD
-106 GSTAIFY
+106 
-113 NVQPKDGV
+113 
-121 SEEFLFSEIKKQT
+121 SEEKTTFLRNEIKKRV
-134 SQRGVLNYIA
+134 SQFGIKNFISIQE
-144 YKAKN
+144 KN
-149 TASSRER
+149 TAASYARH
-156 IDSVLNDLILPQK
+156 DSVLNDLILPQN

-187 NELGIKIYQPNKE
+187 NELGIKTYQPNKE

-243 IREIKKLY
+243 IQEIKRLY

-268 IEPSG
+268 IEPNG

-302 EMLNHQIWA
+302 EMLNNQIWA

-324 ANSVINTIN
+324 VNSVINTIN
-333 NSYNQAIFDTEKQF
+333 NSYNQAIFDTEKHF

-358 RTVQEILNY
+358 QTVQEILNY

-432 HNSAELQAYQELGVE
+432 HNSAELRAYQELGVE

-456 NRTSDICQ
+456 GRTSDICQ

-471 KISEAKQGVNF
+471 KISEVKQGVNF

-496 FGEEFDP
+496 FGEEFEP
-503 ETRIARNPKT
+503 ETRIARDSKT
-513 GENYETPN
+513 GKSYEIPN
-521 MSYEKWAKVSGI
+521 MSYEQWAKISGI
-533 SKAEPASTPSISPAD
+533 SRADPVLMPSISPAD
-548 DKIEVKI
+548 DKIEELKAESNS
-555 KKPPTKKVNNSDIK
+555 KKPEFIPADAIIEKKLQKLSDKIFKNLTNKELLAIDNFTDAGSSVFNRAIGNDKESEMYPEDKRDERLLHNVVSSSKMGEDVKVYSGISHSPSFAGINSKIGEIFETKMYTSA
-569 SLKLED
+569 SLKKSVAKEFAGFDEYGKEILLEINVPKD
-575 SLNEALKTDD
+575 AKALYLGDNSHLKND
-585 IREKVVRKLN
+585 K
-595 AMPET
+595 
-600 HRSIWAK
+600 
-607 FSSELSFKDSPLGN
+607 ELIINRNSSFK
-621 DNFSVLGNKVSV
+621 VLKREEKGGTIKM
-633 RIAGIFDGSTGNPR
+633 
-647 DIRKPFE
+647 E
-654 VFLHEYGHGFDH
+654 V
-666 RAGRGSFYGATG
+666 
-678 KFELSNGK
+678 
-686 TLGETIFD
+686 
-694 EANRY
+694 
-699 LKTKEGRNLAYRRH
+699 
-713 NLSIELKNELENG
+713 
-726 YSKNDLASI
+726 
-735 FDLYGGAAFSNG
+735 
-747 LRVFGMG
+747 
-754 HEQKY
+754 
-759 WDGRKTIRG
+759 
-768 VKLSKEQIENHK
+768 
-780 KRFLGSEAFAEMFS
+780 
-794 ATARDDKKEIELYE
+794 
-808 KYLPESFS
+808 
-816 MFNELLERISKL
+816 ELLK

>member
-1 MPKNKKPEDPIV
+1 MPKNKKSEDPIV

-144 YKAKN
+144 YKVKN

-156 IDSVLNDLILPQK
+156 IDSVLNDLILPQN

-187 NELGIKIYQPNKE
+187 NELGIKTYQPNKE

-221 EQQSLSYIHR
+221 EQQSLSYIYR

-251 ANYYRND
+251 ANYYYND

-268 IEPSG
+268 IEPNG
-273 NIARFKAEM
+273 NVARFKAEM

-302 EMLNHQIWA
+302 EMLNNQIWA

-324 ANSVINTIN
+324 VNSVINTIN
-333 NSYNQAIFDTEKQF
+333 NSYNQAIFDTEKHF

-358 RTVQEILNY
+358 QTVQEILNY

-432 HNSAELQAYQELGVE
+432 HNSAELRAYQELGVE

-496 FGEEFDP
+496 FGEEFKP
-503 ETRIARNPKT
+503 ETRIARDPKT
-513 GENYETPN
+513 GKSYEVPN
-521 MSYEKWAKVSGI
+521 MSYEQWAKSSGI
-533 SKAEPASTPSISPAD
+533 SRVDPVSTPSISPAD

-607 FSSELSFKDSPLGN
+607 FSSELSFKDSPLG
-621 DNFSVLGNKVSV
+621 DDSFSMFGNKVSV
-633 RIAGIFDGSTGNPR
+633 RVAGIFDGSTGDPR
-647 DIRKPFE
+647 DIRKPFD

-678 KFELSNGK
+678 KFGLSNGK
-686 TLGETIFD
+686 TLGETVFD

-699 LKTKEGRNLAYRRH
+699 LKTKEGRNLTYRRH
-713 NLSIELKNELENG
+713 NLSVELKNELENG

-735 FDLYGGAAFSNG
+735 FDLYGGAAFRNG
-747 LRVFGMG
+747 LKVFGMG

-768 VKLSKEQIENHK
+768 VKLSKEQIENNK

-794 ATARDDKKEIELYE
+794 ATAREDKKEIELYE
-808 KYLPESFS
+808 KYLPESFN